1 MRKSLLQRHQINSL
15 EKLKHLYLIHTFKG
29 TVVNQALRSLHGGSH
44 EIRIRVPLNY
54 VFFIPQY
61 LPSVFRRGSWVIS
74 SIVVEK
80 IKSHNNTTKQ
90 W

>member
-54 VFFIPQY
+54 AFLSLSTYHQY
-61 LPSVFRRGSWVIS
+61 LGEVAGSS
-74 SIVVEK
+74 RL
-80 IKSHNNTTKQ
+80 
-90 W
+90 